1 MEMNNNNKLLNIS
14 WTLILL
20 LIISCMRANA
30 STPTLTPPYQE
41 VELELAVVSNNID
54 KVKELLSNGADI
66 EGGRDDDYLLC
77 KAIDNGQYEMIK
89 LLIDHGAQV
98 KSLPNKFSP
107 LHYTVCCSQLSSP
120 EIIKIAK
127 LLIDNG
133 ADINHNYNS
142 GYPIFDDMSAGEDTT
157 PIYWAMKNTD
167 VVRFLIDSGAKLP
180 KKDSISSSLW
190 YTTVNNINPEVIQLL
205 LNIVKFLIDSDTEL
219 PRITRINSSLWY
231 AAVDN
236 INPEAMQLL
245 LNSHVPINQREYLL
259 HSFVSSDTSSIG
271 INFTKQGI
279 DHLLEAGY
287 RINTLNKDGN
297 TPLHIAANY
306 KYGTNLQLIN
316 LLLEKGADP
325 NKYNENGNV
334 AHCYVSN
341 HHLNTDNDPTADIA
355 FFMLLLSRNL
365 DINARAK
372 SNQQTVLDMLYEQVI
387 DKATFEQLPLVFYLR
402 QNGAKLSSEL

>member
-1 MEMNNNNKLLNIS
+1 MNNNNNQLIVS
-14 WTLILL
+14 WTIILL

-30 STPTLTPPYQE
+30 STPNIKRPYQE
-41 VELELAVVSNNID
+41 VALELAVVSNNIN
-54 KVKELLSNGADI
+54 KVKELLSNGTDI
-66 EGGRDDDYLLC
+66 EGGRDDDYLLR
-77 KAIDNGQYEMIK
+77 KAIDNGRYEMIK

-107 LHYTVCCSQLSSP
+107 LHYTVRYSQLSSP
-120 EIIKIAK
+120 EIIKIAN

-142 GYPIFDDMSAGEDTT
+142 GYPIFGDMSAGEDTT
-157 PIYWAMKNTD
+157 PIYWAMQNTD

-180 KKDSISSSLW
+180 KKASISSSLW
-190 YTTVNNINPEVIQLL
+190 YATVNNINPEAIQLL
-205 LNIVKFLIDSDTEL
+205 SNIAKFLFDYDTEL

-231 AAVDN
+231 AAVHN

-259 HSFVSSDTSSIG
+259 HSFVSFDTSRIG

-297 TPLHIAANY
+297 TPLHIAAKQNS
-306 KYGTNLQLIN
+306 NLQLIR
-316 LLLEKGADP
+316 LLLERGADP
-325 NKYNENGNV
+325 NKYNKIGNV
-334 AHCYVSN
+334 AHYYMSN
-341 HHLNTDNDPTADIA
+341 HHLGTDNDPTADIA

>member
-1 MEMNNNNKLLNIS
+1 MEMNNNNNQLNIS
-14 WTLILL
+14 WTIILL
-20 LIISCMRANA
+20 LFISCMRAYA
-30 STPTLTPPYQE
+30 STPNIKPPYQE
-41 VELELAVVSNNID
+41 VALELAVVSNNID

-66 EGGRDDDYLLC
+66 EGGRDDDYLLR
-77 KAIDNGQYEMIK
+77 KAINNGRYEMIK

-107 LHYTVCCSQLSSP
+107 LHYTVRFSQLSSP

-142 GYPIFDDMSAGEDTT
+142 GYPIFEDMSAGEDTT

-190 YTTVNNINPEVIQLL
+190 YTTVNNINPEIMQLL

-231 AAVDN
+231 AAVDK

-259 HSFVSSDTSSIG
+259 HSFVSLDTSRIG

-297 TPLHIAANY
+297 TPLHVAANY
-306 KYGTNLQLIN
+306 KYRTNLQLIS
-316 LLLEKGADP
+316 LLLERGADP
-325 NKYNENGNV
+325 NKYNKNGNV

-341 HHLNTDNDPTADIA
+341 RHLDTDNDPTADIA